1 MIKIENL
8 SKDYDFTVLSD
19 INLTL
24 PDAGFIGIVG
34 ESGSGKSTLIKCMG
48 LLEKPTS
55 GSVSYGG
62 KDLTALR
69 SLARDRMR
77 GRVFAYISQT
87 VSLIED
93 ETVDKGLSYFC
104 KDAEKRKNV
113 LARLGIKDRAGEI
126 ARNLSGG
133 ERQRVALAAAL
144 LRGAPVLLCD
154 EITSGLDGKN
164 ARTVYELLKDI
175 SKERLVVCVGHDAAL
190 LREYCDREIELA
202 QGKIVSDKQM
212 RQPDKASPALAQK
225 TALGADKFFRIFS
238 RNIKSKL
245 ARVIFCGIF
254 TFIALFGFCLGVT
267 QPISGQDKLIR
278 KQLDEI
284 GAQYVQI
291 KEYREGASL
300 AVDTGLESFWTIFA
314 DFEEDC
320 KYIELK
326 EGEFPEKGEVLV
338 PEFMQTFFGTQIGD
352 TVSVGLGVYIPC
364 RVSGI
369 IAGNTQAYAS
379 HPDKFYDEEDEY
391 FFAEAYSVLRSYY
404 VSVEMLE
411 EYDTAS
417 RQANDA
423 YSDNYMFT
431 YRGERIL
438 AGEAVEKRGAVL
450 ASVAYVAEKSGY
462 TPEQVR
468 DNAETMLAAIQ
479 KNLTFNKR
487 DIVITGI
494 CEGEEIGF
502 YTTGYAVEYSRS
514 SGYVMPVSQVE
525 DGNFYEIMSTIG
537 IPHSIVDSAIVW
549 DGKISKIGFIIFG
562 ISAAIALVLFIN
574 LDLYEGDEQ
583 KNLFAAM
590 RRAGFSR
597 GSLVVYPFTVNLL
610 ILAAVTVLYLIVGV
624 PVIAALQVIG
634 VICYFVLSGWAVVLA
649 PVALCTLALLSWL
662 FTARKFD
669 REICSC

>member
-55 GSVSYGG
+55 GSVSFGG
-62 KDLTALR
+62 QNLTKLR
-69 SLARDRMR
+69 SLARDKMR

-113 LARLGIKDRAGEI
+113 LARLGIKDRADEI

-175 SKERLVVCVGHDAAL
+175 SKERLVVCVGHDAEL

-212 RQPDKASPALAQK
+212 WQPDKASPALAQK

-284 GAQYVQI
+284 GAQYVRI

-300 AVDTGLESFWTIFA
+300 TADMRNVNGWIIFA
-314 DFEEDC
+314 DFEKDRE
-320 KYIELK
+320 YIKLK
-326 EGEFPEKGEVLV
+326 EGEFPEKGEVLIT
-338 PEFMQTFFGTQIGD
+338 EYMQTFYGTQ
-352 TVSVGLGVYIPC
+352 VGETIYVTGLTEPY

-369 IAGNTQAYAS
+369 IAGNAQAYAD
-379 HPDKFYDEEDEY
+379 HAEY
-391 FFAEAYSVLRSYY
+391 FKDDQGYGLERSYATLDSY
-404 VSVEMLE
+404 YLPVAMLE
-411 EYDTAS
+411 EYDIS
-417 RQANDA
+417 RIRIKDV
-423 YSDNYMFT
+423 YSDNYMRT
-431 YRGERIL
+431 YRDERIL
-438 AGEAVEKRGAVL
+438 AGEASYESGAVL
-450 ASVAYVAEKSGY
+450 ASVGYVAEKSGY

-502 YTTGYAVEYSRS
+502 YTTGYAVEYDNYT
-514 SGYVMPVSQVE
+514 GYVMPVSRVE
-525 DGNFYEIMSTIG
+525 DGNFYERVSIDG
-537 IPHSIVDSAIVW
+537 ISHSIIDSVILL
-549 DGKISKIGFIIFG
+549 GEKISEIGLIIFG

-649 PVALCTLALLSWL
+649 PVALCVLTLLSWL
-662 FTARKFD
+662 FTAKKFD